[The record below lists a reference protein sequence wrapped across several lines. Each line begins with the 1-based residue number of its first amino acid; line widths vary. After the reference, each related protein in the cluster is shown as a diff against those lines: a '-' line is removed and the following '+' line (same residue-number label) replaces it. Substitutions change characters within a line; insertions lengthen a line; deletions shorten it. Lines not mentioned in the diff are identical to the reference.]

1 MAAKP
6 PVPENDA
13 IVLCCPVAV
22 CAAGGNLA
30 ELASATHAGLRPLVA
45 DARLALRSDG
55 RPIATGRVA
64 AVDDIHAP
72 VERLI
77 QLARL
82 VIEPCAQAWRAAG
95 VGEPGALPQLPALLV
110 APAERPGLDSAAL
123 DWVIANALHEL
134 PGLELQR
141 SGAIRGRHD
150 GFAAVVQVAAERISA
165 GEEAAILV
173 GAFDSGIDPTLA
185 AWLEETGR
193 LRSGLQPH
201 GLAPGEGA
209 AACVVTR
216 ASWAAALGLRSIV
229 LHACARAEEPR
240 PWYLER
246 PTLGEGLTTA
256 LHHALSAGPVD
267 VCYADLTGESW
278 RSAEWDFAYLRNGRQ
293 FADPIDLRHP
303 AESWGDTGAASGA
316 LLTLL
321 AAWDL
326 WQGRSLHRA
335 ALVATSADT
344 QPGRAALRLAL
355 PTAEFA

>member
-1 MAAKP
+1 MAVNP
-6 PVPENDA
+6 PVSENDA
-13 IVLCCPVAV
+13 IVLCCPVAL
-22 CAAGGNLA
+22 CAAGGTLA
-30 ELASATHAGLRPLVA
+30 EVASATHAGLRPLVA

-82 VIEPCAQAWRAAG
+82 VIGPCAHAWQAKAHG
-95 VGEPGALPQLPALLV
+95 GARPLPALLAV
-110 APAERPGLDSAAL
+110 PAERPGLDAAAL

-134 PGLELQR
+134 AGLDLQR
-141 SGAIRGRHD
+141 SGAMRGRHD
-150 GFAAVVQVAAERISA
+150 GFAALVQVAAERISA
-165 GEEAAILV
+165 GEDAAILV
-173 GAFDSGIDPTLA
+173 GAFDSGIDPNFA

-193 LRSGLQPH
+193 LRSPQQPH

-209 AACVVTR
+209 GACVVTR
-216 ASWAAALGLRSIV
+216 ASWAAALGWRSI
-229 LHACARAEEPR
+229 LLQACARAEEPL

-256 LHHALSAGPVD
+256 LRHALAAGPVD

-278 RSAEWDFAYLRNGRQ
+278 RSAEWDFAYLRNGTR

-326 WQGRSLHRA
+326 WQGRSMHRA
-335 ALVATSADT
+335 ALVVTSADT
-344 QPGRAALRLAL
+344 QPGRAALRLVL
-355 PTAEFA
+355 PTPEFA

>member
-1 MAAKP
+1 MAAKHT
-6 PVPENDA
+6 VVDGDA
-13 IVLCCPVAV
+13 VVLCCPMAL
-22 CAAGGNLA
+22 CAAGGTLA
-30 ELASATHAGLRPLVA
+30 EVASATHSGLRPLVA
-45 DARLALRSDG
+45 DARLALRADG
-55 RPIATGRVA
+55 SSIATGRVA
-64 AVDDIHAP
+64 AVDDITAP

-82 VIEPCAQAWRAAG
+82 AIEPCASAWRG
-95 VGEPGALPQLPALLV
+95 NINGTDGALPALL
-110 APAERPGLDSAAL
+110 AGPAERPGLDSSAL
-123 DWVIANALHEL
+123 DWIVANALNGI
-134 PGLELQR
+134 PDIDQQR
-141 SGAIRGRHD
+141 SGALRSRHD
-150 GFAAVVQVAAERISA
+150 GFATIVQVAAERVSA
-165 GEEAAILV
+165 GEDAAILV
-173 GAFDSGIDPTLA
+173 GAFDSAIDPTCA
-185 AWLEETGR
+185 AWLEESGR
-193 LRSGLQPH
+193 LRSRHQPH

-209 AACVVTR
+209 GCCIVTR
-216 ASWAAALGLRSIV
+216 ASWAAALGLRCIV
-229 LHACARAEEPR
+229 LSACVRAEEPK
-240 PWYLER
+240 PWYLDR

-256 LHHALSAGPVD
+256 LRHALNAGPVD

-316 LLTLL
+316 LLAML

-355 PTAEFA
+355 PEVELP